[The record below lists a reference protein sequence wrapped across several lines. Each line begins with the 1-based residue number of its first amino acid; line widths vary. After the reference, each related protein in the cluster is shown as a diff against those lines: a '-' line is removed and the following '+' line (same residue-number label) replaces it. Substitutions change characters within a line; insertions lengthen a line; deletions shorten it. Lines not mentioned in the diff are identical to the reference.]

1 MTEPAA
7 DGANQTLT
15 VQLVA
20 ATRTDGQL
28 LVLENTPD
36 VAIINPL
43 IGLPPKLVTVIVW
56 GELLVGG
63 GGAQIVD
70 NMMQVVSS
78 GSGLTSGLGAYYV
91 FRATPGSGASAD
103 GLSERS
109 SDASV

>member
-1 MTEPAA
+1 
-7 DGANQTLT
+7 

-63 GGAQIVD
+63 GQIVD